1 MFIYKPDGTA
11 VEVATGGGAGDEE
24 TAKERLSG
32 KVMIT
37 LGDSYTAKWNGSGAW
52 GAGAKLE
59 ELAAKYGMII
69 DNRGIGSASIAER
82 RPEDNDQHPERRMTN
97 MTDRIISDYTN
108 ESGYVING
116 VSYFPEDVG
125 LITFMGGVN
134 DPNGIAIRLGTG
146 IHYTERTLMYGALN
160 YIFSILQET
169 FQKATVICITQ
180 PPSYV
185 NKVSDV
191 TTDSYAQEIGFENR
205 AEVQRMTDV
214 QFSTYCL
221 SVKEEIVK
229 KMAWAYGLPILDLFT
244 EFPSVHVASNRT
256 KYWASDKLHMTQAGN
271 TVIVGA
277 LERKMLELFGQ

>member
-1 MFIYKPDGTA
+1 MILYNKDGSHEIA
-11 VEVATGGGAGDEE
+11 IVGGSAAEDAAR
-24 TAKERLSG
+24 AKLTG
-32 KVMIT
+32 KVIIT
-37 LGDSYTAKWNGSGAW
+37 LGDSYTAKWNGSGAF

-59 ELAAKYGMII
+59 ELAKKYKMIL

-82 RPEDNDQHPERRMTN
+82 RPEDNDDHPERRMTN
-97 MTDRIISDYTN
+97 MTDAIVNDYTAQG
-108 ESGYVING
+108 GYTING
-116 VSYFPEDVG
+116 IAYSPDDVG

-134 DPNGIAIRLGTG
+134 DPNGISYRLGTG
-146 IHYTERTLMYGALN
+146 IHDTERTLMYGALN

-169 FQKATVICITQ
+169 FPKATLLCITQ
-180 PPSYV
+180 PPSY
-185 NKVSDV
+185 NHTVSEV
-191 TTDSYAQEIGFENR
+191 TNDTYAQEIGFENR

-221 SVKEEIVK
+221 AVKEDIVK

-244 EFPSVHVASNRT
+244 EFPSVHVAANRT

-271 TVIVGA
+271 TIIVGA